1 MTVVAG
7 VDSSTQ
13 SCTVALFDAANGRRL
28 GQGSSPHSRVAP
40 PVSEQHPDEW
50 WVAFGRALT
59 AAVADSGSDHIA
71 VDAISVAGQC
81 HGLVALDSA
90 QQVIRPAKLWND
102 TTSSK
107 QAHALV
113 EVLGPQYWA
122 ERTGSVPT
130 AAFTITKLAWMC
142 EEEPDNFRR
151 IRHILMP
158 HDWLSWRLSGR
169 MFTDRSEASG
179 TGYFDVRTGEWA
191 HDLLDLIDDPGI
203 PWLETLPT
211 VAGPFDRAGRV
222 TDEAASATGLRPG
235 TVVAAGAGD
244 QHAAALALQIGPADL
259 LISLGTSGVVMTRSG
274 RPCVDLTGLV
284 NGVCAV
290 DEGFLPLACTQNAT
304 QVTDT
309 MAVWLDVSLAEL
321 AALALAE
328 PVRASDRPVLVPF
341 LGGERTPNLPWARGL
356 LGGLDSTSTRGGLAR
371 AAFEGVLL
379 GLLQGAQALEALG
392 LDTGGRLLVTGG
404 GSRSLAYVQLLADL
418 TGREVTVLDVPD
430 ATVRGAALQA
440 AASLSGGTVDELAA
454 AWAVPSAP
462 RVAPRAGADGSVAT
476 ARYREMVMW
485 PRHRRMW
492 NEVG

>member
-59 AAVADSGSDHIA
+59 AAAADAGSDPSVVEA
-71 VDAISVAGQC
+71 VSVAGQC
-81 HGLVALDSA
+81 HGLVALDGA

-102 TTSSK
+102 TSSSK

-113 EVLGPQYWA
+113 EVLGPQQWA

-151 IRHILMP
+151 IRHIMMP

-179 TGYFDVRTGEWA
+179 TGYFDVRAGGWA
-191 HDLLDLIDDPGI
+191 PDLLELVDPGI
-203 PWLETLPT
+203 PWPETLPT
-211 VAGPFDRAGRV
+211 VAGPFDRAGRL
-222 TDEAASATGLRPG
+222 TDEAASVTGLRPG

-244 QHAAALALQIGPADL
+244 QHAAALALQVRPSDL

-274 RPCVDLTGLV
+274 QPCVDLTGLV

-290 DEGFLPLACTQNAT
+290 DDGFLPLACTQNAT

-309 MAVWLDVSLAEL
+309 MAAWLGVSQAEL

-328 PVRASDRPVLVPF
+328 PVSASDRPVLVPF
-341 LGGERTPNLPWARGL
+341 LGGERTPDLPSARGL
-356 LGGLDSTSTRGGLAR
+356 LGGLDSTTTRGGLAR

-379 GLLQGAQALEALG
+379 GLLEGALTLAALG

-404 GSRSLAYVQLLADL
+404 GSRSVAYVQLLADL
-418 TGREVTVLDVPD
+418 SGREVTVLDVPD

-440 AASLSGGTVDELAA
+440 AAALGGGTFDQLAA

-462 RVAPRAGADGSVAT
+462 RVAPRARADGSVAT

-485 PRHRRMW
+485 PGHRRLW
-492 NEVG
+492 KEVG

>member
-1 MTVVAG
+1 VTVVAG

-13 SCTVALFDAANGRRL
+13 SCTVALFDAATGRRL

-40 PVSEQHPDEW
+40 PISEQNPDEW
-50 WVAFGRALT
+50 WVAFGRAL
-59 AAVADSGSDHIA
+59 AAAAADAGSDPI
-71 VDAISVAGQC
+71 VVEAISVAGQC
-81 HGLVALDSA
+81 HGLVALDGA

-102 TTSSK
+102 TSSSK
-107 QAHALV
+107 QAHSLV
-113 EVLGPQYWA
+113 EVLGPQQWA

-130 AAFTITKLAWMC
+130 AAFTITKLVWMS

-151 IRHILMP
+151 IRHIMMP

-179 TGYFDVRTGEWA
+179 TGYFDVRTGGWA
-191 HDLLDLIDDPGI
+191 PDLLELVDPGI
-203 PWLETLPT
+203 PWPETLPT
-211 VAGPFDRAGRV
+211 VVGPFERAGQV
-222 TDEAASATGLRPG
+222 TDEAASITGLCPG

-244 QHAAALALQIGPADL
+244 QHAAALALQVQPSDL

-274 RPCVDLTGLV
+274 QPCVDLTGLV

-290 DEGFLPLACTQNAT
+290 DDGFLPLACTQNAT

-309 MAVWLDVSLAEL
+309 MAAWLGVSHAEL

-328 PVRASDRPVLVPF
+328 PVSASDRPVLVPF
-341 LGGERTPNLPWARGL
+341 LGGERTPDLPSARGL
-356 LGGLDSTSTRGGLAR
+356 LGGLDSTTTRGGLAR

-379 GLLQGAQALEALG
+379 GLLEGALALAALG
-392 LDTGGRLLVTGG
+392 LNTGGRLLVTGG
-404 GSRSLAYVQLLADL
+404 GSRSVAYVQLLADL
-418 TGREVTVLDVPD
+418 SGREVTVLDVPD

-440 AASLSGGTVDELAA
+440 ATALGGGTFDQLTA
-454 AWAVPSAP
+454 AWAVPTSP

-485 PRHRRMW
+485 PGHRRLW
-492 NEVG
+492 KEVG